1 MEGYLLDTNAASVL
15 WDNRHRDHLNL
26 REFFNKNT
34 DAPIWISI
42 IVFGEIEYGLKI
54 RSRFGEESKKT
65 IRDKMSSFSSY
76 LLNIDKHTIEPYSDL
91 RAALFQEYSP
101 KNKRGKLKVKWPE
114 DLIERTSAKELG
126 VQENDIWIAAQAIQY
141 NLILITNDF
150 MRRLEEVSRQL
161 NFPLQLASWR

>member
-15 WDNRHRDHLNL
+15 WDNHHRDHLNL
-26 REFFNKNT
+26 REFLRKDT
-34 DAPIWISI
+34 DAPVWVSI

-54 RSRFGEESKKT
+54 RAGLEENFKKI
-65 IRDKMSSFSSY
+65 IRNNMLLFLPY

-101 KNKRGKLKVKWPE
+101 RDKRDKIKVKWPE
-114 DLIERTSAKELG
+114 DLIDKTSAKELG

-141 NLILITNDF
+141 NLTLITNDY
-150 MRRLEEVSRQL
+150 MRRLEEVSKQL
-161 NFPLQLASWR
+161 SFPLHLASWR